1 MGKNKK
7 TIYDYFENYSRLQID
22 DALSDLTKSEE
33 AIITDKYGCNLDSFI
48 TSDNW
53 NQEEAYIFYKK
64 IVPKIRK
71 LLQNDILYE
80 KRIKKDLKEM
90 LKEEK
95 SSFEICEALNLSR
108 KELYEE
114 LLKLK
119 NMGILTSRKYYSD
132 GTIKYKNISEIS
144 EFNKYNTINVNKS
157 ETIITDKEENV
168 LKLLVISDLHFG
180 NKLERLDLIDK
191 AYNYCI
197 KNSINIILCCGDLI
211 DGPSTIGEQHITD
224 LYKQLEYFIEKYPFD
239 KNILTFAVGGNHDS
253 SALTK
258 SSLNI
263 VELCNNYR
271 HDVIIGGYG
280 NTLVNLKNDKIL
292 MHHNIQNMNKQ
303 KNFFKE
309 AKIIFQG
316 HFHKFL
322 LEINNDKVYICVPT
336 LSNIMQIRPSALEMT
351 LYFTNGFINNISL
364 KNISFDAS
372 YSILS
377 QTNINGL
384 GFKKDKKNKIE
395 NVEPY
400 KSLNK
405 EKILKIK

>member
-22 DALSDLTKSEE
+22 NALSDLTQSEK
-33 AIITDKYGCNLDSFI
+33 AIITDKYGCDLDSFI

-95 SSFEICEALNLSR
+95 SSFEICQEFNLSR

-132 GTIKYKNISEIS
+132 GTIKYKNISEII
-144 EFNKYNTINVNKS
+144 ELNKYNTMNVNKS

-168 LKLLVISDLHFG
+168 LQLLVISDLHFG
-180 NKLERLDLIDK
+180 NKLDRLDLIDK

-211 DGPSTIGEQHITD
+211 DGSFTKGEQYITD

-239 KNILTFAVGGNHDS
+239 KNILTFAVGGNHDY

-271 HDVIIGGYG
+271 HDVIIGGYS

-292 MHHNIQNMNKQ
+292 MHHDIENMKL

-316 HFHKFL
+316 HFHKFSF
-322 LEINNDKVYICVPT
+322 EMNNDKVYICVPT
-336 LSNIMQIRPSALEMT
+336 LSNIMQIHPSALEIT

-364 KNISFDAS
+364 KNISFDSS

-405 EKILKIK
+405 EKILKI

>member
-7 TIYDYFENYSRLQID
+7 TIYDYFENYSKFQINN
-22 DALSDLTKSEE
+22 ALSDLTQREK
-33 AIITDKYGCNLDSFI
+33 AIIIDKYGCNLDSFM

-80 KRIKKDLKEM
+80 KSIKKDLKEM

-95 SSFEICEALNLSR
+95 SSFEICQELNLSR

-144 EFNKYNTINVNKS
+144 EFNKYNTMNVNKS

-180 NKLERLDLIDK
+180 NKLDRLDLIDK
-191 AYNYCI
+191 AYNYCV

-211 DGPSTIGEQHITD
+211 DGPFTRGEQHITD

-239 KNILTFAVGGNHDS
+239 KNILTFAVGGNHDYS
-253 SALTK
+253 VLEK
-258 SSLNI
+258 DSLNI

-271 HDVIIGGYG
+271 HDVIIGGYS

-292 MHHNIQNMNKQ
+292 LHHNIQNMNKQ
-303 KNFFKE
+303 ITFFRA

-316 HFHKFL
+316 HFHKFSF
-322 LEINNDKVYICVPT
+322 ERNNDKVYICVPT
-336 LSNIMQIRPSALEMT
+336 LSNIMQTCPSALEMI
-351 LYFTNGFINNISL
+351 LYFTNGSINNISL
-364 KNISFDAS
+364 KNISFDKS

-384 GFKKDKKNKIE
+384 GACKRNKIANVELYKKLNKDK
-395 NVEPY
+395 V
-400 KSLNK
+400 
-405 EKILKIK
+405 LKIK

>member
-7 TIYDYFENYSRLQID
+7 TIYDYFENYNKLQINN
-22 DALSDLTKSEE
+22 ALSDLTQSEK

-80 KRIKKDLKEM
+80 KNIKMDLKEM

-95 SSFEICEALNLSR
+95 SSFEICEQLNLSR
-108 KELYEE
+108 KKLYEE

-144 EFNKYNTINVNKS
+144 EFNKYNTMNVNKS
-157 ETIITDKEENV
+157 ETIITDKEENT

-211 DGPSTIGEQHITD
+211 DGTFTRGEQYITD

-239 KNILTFAVGGNHDS
+239 KNILTFAVGGNHDYS
-253 SALTK
+253 VLEK

-271 HDVIIGGYG
+271 HDVIIGGYS

-292 MHHNIQNMNKQ
+292 MHHDIENMKL
-303 KNFFKE
+303 KNFSKE

-322 LEINNDKVYICVPT
+322 LEMNNDKVYICVPT
-336 LSNIMQIRPSALEMT
+336 LSNIMQIRPSALETT

-364 KNISFDAS
+364 KNISFDPS

-384 GFKKDKKNKIE
+384 GFKKNKIE
-395 NVEPY
+395 NVELY
-400 KSLNK
+400 KKL
-405 EKILKIK
+405 IKKKH